1 MNEEKLSWLVENVSF
16 EEATELVRRLSNGR
30 VMIPKS
36 RRLAACPKCGH
47 AYTRQ
52 WHSVEN
58 PPRYVRVCGTC
69 CFKGYL
75 ASSPGAAKTEWN
87 HAVEDMLAGSY
98 ECPTLGKDWRKG

>member
-1 MNEEKLSWLVENVSF
+1 MDEKRLMWLVENVTL

-30 VMIPKS
+30 AVIPKS
-36 RRLAACPKCGH
+36 RRLAACAKCGH

-69 CFKGYL
+69 LFKGYL
-75 ASSPGAAKTEWN
+75 ASSPGAAKAEWN
-87 HAVEDMLAGSY
+87 RAVEDMLAGSY
-98 ECPTLGKDWRKG
+98 TCPTLGKNWRKG